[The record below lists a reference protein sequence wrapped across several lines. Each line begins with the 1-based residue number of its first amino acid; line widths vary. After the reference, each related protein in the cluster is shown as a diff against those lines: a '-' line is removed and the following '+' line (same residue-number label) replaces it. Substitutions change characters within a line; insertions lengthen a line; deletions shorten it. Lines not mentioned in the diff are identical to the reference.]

1 MLASPPFAPVPTRSL
16 VAVALKKKSAQEVSQ
31 PAIFVCSMAAVEK
44 LRAEEGDAALDEATC
59 AMGLSLGEY
68 SALCFAG
75 ALSFEDGVKVT
86 KARCGRRR
94 RRRWWEEGACGDAVA
109 WCAWREVPEGCG
121 IQYHIA
127 HRQNSSRRGLSTV
140 ALFGTGALLARE

>member
-1 MLASPPFAPVPTRSL
+1 MELHIP
-16 VAVALKKKSAQEVSQ
+16 AVGPHPYPHHALWFVVDDSGVLGGCCCQEVSQ

-44 LRAEEGDAALDEATC
+44 LRADKGDAAVDEATC

-86 KARCGRRR
+86 KARWG
-94 RRRWWEEGACGDAVA
+94 WG
-109 WCAWREVPEGCG
+109 PGCV
-121 IQYHIA
+121 
-127 HRQNSSRRGLSTV
+127 R
-140 ALFGTGALLARE
+140 